1 MKFIPVIF
9 TVLVTLISCNLF
21 GPEKTQENEGV
32 DAVRIE
38 YLGSST
44 SGNTDLATF
53 KLVNDSTS
61 SIQYFAYDITSLHYS
76 TEVLTDTG
84 WVYLFWNWCGT
95 GAEYFELEAG
105 SSVEFQTFLP
115 DSSCTWRVLTSI
127 SDMTGSNGYI
137 LRSESLNTPVIKHY

>member
-1 MKFIPVIF
+1 MKFAPVIS
-9 TVLVTLISCNLF
+9 VILVSLISCDLF
-21 GPEKTQENEGV
+21 GPEENLGNEV
-32 DAVRIE
+32 LDAVRIE
-38 YLGSST
+38 YLGST
-44 SGNTDLATF
+44 SSSYADLATF

-61 SIQYFAYDITSLHYS
+61 SIQYFAYDVSSLHYS

-105 SSVEFQTFLP
+105 TSIDFKTFLP
-115 DSSCTWRVLTSI
+115 DTSCTWRLLVSV

-137 LRSESLNTPVIKHY
+137 LYSENLDYSSP